1 MGGEEF
7 AVLDTSSIS
16 VVKEESMINGQERT
30 VESWNNQYH
39 PNLLYRVSHC
49 LCSKLLEWTWNLRA
63 KIMNYYYSFYLF
75 TTHLPKRNGE
85 LKTGCTSQDDWELNR
100 GYGLSL
106 EKNRNI
112 LISVLTEKIGKDIW
126 KQCFF
131 ILKWLFF
138 KVFFT

>member
-1 MGGEEF
+1 
-7 AVLDTSSIS
+7 
-16 VVKEESMINGQERT
+16 
-30 VESWNNQYH
+30 
-39 PNLLYRVSHC
+39 
-49 LCSKLLEWTWNLRA
+49 LLEWTWNLRA

-138 KVFFT
+138 KVFFI